1 MSESTYPASSG
12 LSAFSADTAPVD
24 GTLKIEM
31 PLTVENADSP
41 RWDRTCD
48 VLVVGFGAAGAAAAM
63 AANSAGAD
71 VLVVDRFDGGG
82 ATARS
87 GGVVYAGGGTR
98 QQKALGYADTPD
110 AMFRYLRNE
119 TGDAVSEQTLRAFC
133 KDSVGLIEWL
143 ESMGACF
150 DSTEPPPKTSYP
162 KNGVYLYYSG
172 NEALAGF
179 AEQAPP
185 APRGHRMKDN
195 WLSGEALF
203 RVLRNQVA
211 KLQIPVQPLSGVH
224 RLVVDRSGAVLGAE
238 VWQIEPGSKSA
249 SKHRRLTRWAEGLH
263 NFAPKF
269 ADRLRAKL
277 VTLENREAKRTLV
290 RARQGVVL
298 STGGFVFNREMLA
311 QHAPKYMAN
320 MRLGATGCDGSGI
333 RLGLSVGGD
342 HARMHRASAWRFIN
356 PPQNWPKGIVIDD
369 QGRRFCNEESYGA
382 RIGVEMCEHHGGKAW
397 IILDKTLRKAAF
409 KEAMTAGL
417 WPFQKYPAMF
427 LMLFAPRAK
436 TIEGLA
442 AKLGIQSSYLANTL
456 ESYNASIR
464 DGITDA
470 YGKSKNNRQL
480 LDTPPYYALDIS
492 AGNPTFPLPTI
503 TLGGLRVN
511 EGSGAV
517 LDRHGRDIPGLFAA
531 GRTAVGVASN
541 HYVSGLS
548 IADCLWSGRRAGLNA
563 ASTATSRPAGIASN
577 S

>member
-1 MSESTYPASSG
+1 
-12 LSAFSADTAPVD
+12 
-24 GTLKIEM
+24 M
-31 PLTVENADSP
+31 PLTVEDAD
-41 RWDRTCD
+41 RQHWDRTCD

-98 QQKALGYADTPD
+98 QQKALGYNDTPD

-119 TGDAVSEQTLRAFC
+119 TGDAVSEATLRSFC
-133 KDSVGLIEWL
+133 NDSVGLIEWL
-143 ESMGACF
+143 ESMGASF

-172 NEALAGF
+172 NEALSGF
-179 AEQAPP
+179 AEHAAP

-203 RVLRNQVA
+203 KVLRNEVA
-211 KLQIPVQPLSGVH
+211 RLDIPVQPLSGVH
-224 RLVVDRSGAVLGAE
+224 RLVVDRAGTVLGAE
-238 VWQIEPGSKSA
+238 VWEIEPGSRA
-249 SKHRRLTRWAEGLH
+249 AARHRRLTRWAEGLH
-263 NFAPKF
+263 NFLPKL
-269 ADRLRAKL
+269 ADRLRARL
-277 VTLENREAKRTLV
+277 VELETREARRRLV

-298 STGGFVFNREMLA
+298 STGGFVFNREMLE
-311 QHAPKYMAN
+311 QHAPKYLAN

-356 PPQNWPKGIVIDD
+356 PPQNWPKGMVVDD

-382 RIGVEMCEHHGGKAW
+382 RIGVEMCENHGGRAW
-397 IILDKTLRKAAF
+397 IILDRKLRRTAIR
-409 KEAMTAGL
+409 EAMTAGL
-417 WPFQKYPAMF
+417 WPFQKYPALL
-427 LMLFAPRAK
+427 LMAFAPRAR

-442 AKLGIQSSYLANTL
+442 AKLGILPSYLANTL

-470 YGKSKNNRQL
+470 FGKSPHNRQL

-492 AGNPTFPLPTI
+492 AGNATFPLPTI

-511 EGSGAV
+511 ESSGAV
-517 LDRHGRDIPGLFAA
+517 LDRHSRDIHGLFAA

-548 IADCLWSGRRAGLNA
+548 IADCLWSGRRAGLHA
-563 ASTATSRPAGIASN
+563 AAAATSTRTDIAKGH
-577 S
+577 

>member
-1 MSESTYPASSG
+1 MSETTHPASSG
-12 LSAFSADTAPVD
+12 VSAFTAGTAPVD
-24 GTLKIEM
+24 GTLRVEM
-31 PLTVENADSP
+31 PLAVDSADNT
-41 RWDRTCD
+41 RWDKTCD

-63 AANSAGAD
+63 SANSAGAD

-98 QQKALGYADTPD
+98 QQKALGYSDTPD

-119 TGDAVSEQTLRAFC
+119 TGDAVSEDTLRAFC
-133 KDSVGLIEWL
+133 NDSVGIIEWL
-143 ESMGACF
+143 ESMGASF

-172 NEALAGF
+172 NEALSGF
-179 AEQAPP
+179 VEHAPA

-203 RVLRNQVA
+203 KVLRNQVA
-211 KLQIPVQPLSGVH
+211 KLDIPVQPLSGVH
-224 RLVVDRSGAVLGAE
+224 RLVVDRSGAVIGAE
-238 VWQIEPGSKSA
+238 VWQMEPDSKA
-249 SKHRRLTRWAEGLH
+249 AAKHRRLTRWAEGLH
-263 NFAPKF
+263 NFVPKF

-277 VTLENREAKRTLV
+277 VELENSEAKRTLV

-311 QHAPKYMAN
+311 QHAPKYLAN

-342 HARMHRASAWRFIN
+342 YGRMHRASAWRFIN
-356 PPQNWPKGIVIDD
+356 PPQNWPRGIVVDD

-382 RIGVEMCEHHGGKAW
+382 RIGVEMCENHGGKGW
-397 IILDKTLRKAAF
+397 IVIDSKLRKAAIR
-409 KEAMTAGL
+409 EAMSAGL
-417 WPFQKYPAMF
+417 WPFQKYPALF
-427 LMLFAPRAK
+427 LMWFAPRAG
-436 TIEGLA
+436 TIEALA

-464 DGITDA
+464 DGIADA
-470 YGKSKNNRQL
+470 FGKSKNNRQP
-480 LDTPPYYALDIS
+480 LDEAPYYALDIS

-517 LDRHGRDIPGLFAA
+517 LDRHGHDIPGLFAA
-531 GRTAVGVASN
+531 GRNAVGVASN

-548 IADCLWSGRRAGLNA
+548 IADCLWSGRRAGIHA
-563 ASTATSRPAGIASN
+563 AAAATSRPAGIAN
-577 S
+577 NN